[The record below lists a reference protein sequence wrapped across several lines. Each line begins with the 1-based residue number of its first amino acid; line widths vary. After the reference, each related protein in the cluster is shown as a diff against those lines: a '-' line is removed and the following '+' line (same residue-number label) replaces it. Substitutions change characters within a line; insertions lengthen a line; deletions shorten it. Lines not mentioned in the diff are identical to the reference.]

1 MPGLRLAWLA
11 LRNMPVADEL
21 DDAIRTNA
29 EGPKSASGD
38 AGSIEQHSIP
48 DQIAAD
54 RYLASKKAARS
65 KGLGVRLTKVVPPGA
80 A

>member
-1 MPGLRLAWLA
+1 M
-11 LRNMPVADEL
+11 ADEL

-38 AGSIEQHSIP
+38 AGSMQQHSLP

-54 RYLASKKAARS
+54 RYLESKKAARS
-65 KGLGVRLTKVVPPGA
+65 KGVGIRLTKVVPPGA